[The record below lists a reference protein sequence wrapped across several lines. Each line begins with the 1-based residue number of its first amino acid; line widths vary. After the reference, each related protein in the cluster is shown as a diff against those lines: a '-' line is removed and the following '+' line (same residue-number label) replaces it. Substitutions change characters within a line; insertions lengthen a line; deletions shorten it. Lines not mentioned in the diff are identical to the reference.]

1 MLPPEAIQEFK
12 ELYRKHFGEELT
24 DQEAE
29 QKAEKFLDLYRA
41 VYRHADSAC
50 TIGREVPP
58 PIRNYKAPNL
68 VTFVIQR

>member
-12 ELYRKHFGEELT
+12 ELYRKHFGEEPT

-41 VYRHADSAC
+41 VYRRAESVC
-50 TIGREVPP
+50 TTVREAPP
-58 PIRNYKAPNL
+58 PVRD
-68 VTFVIQR
+68 